1 MQEIESERVYSKA
14 FFKGLTPGEILTVS
28 EWADNYRVLSEVA
41 AAEPGRWRTQRT
53 PYLREIM
60 DVLSYHDP
68 TQEIVFMK
76 SAQIGGTECG
86 LNWIAYIIDHAPA
99 PTMLVQPT
107 IDTAKRNSK
116 QRITPLI
123 DSSESLKEKVKPSR
137 SRDSGNTV
145 LQKDFPSGTLIMA
158 GANSA
163 AGLRSVPIKYLFL
176 DEVDAYEGDVEGE
189 GDPIAL
195 ASARQRTFAKRKRLL
210 VSTPTVES
218 LSRIE
223 PAYIASDQ
231 RKYEVPCPHCGT
243 FQELKFKNLQFE
255 REDGVA
261 VHANYACV
269 ECGVLIEEHHKTF
282 MLENGKWIKGN
293 PGSKIA
299 GFHINALYSP
309 LGWYSWLEIAN
320 DFLAAK
326 KDENKLKTFVNTVLG
341 ETWKEKG
348 EAPDWERLYERRTVR
363 PKNIIPVDGLFLTC
377 GVDVQQDRLELEV
390 VAWGRFFR
398 SWSVDYRVLMGD
410 TSKPEVWDKL
420 TELLYE
426 EWEVEDSPQKIKIR
440 AMGIDSGYNT
450 QTVYNY
456 VRRQDNSRVYA
467 TKGQENLPQI
477 LGTPRKVEVNYK
489 GKRISR
495 GINLWHIGTNVAK
508 SELYGWLRQAAPKD
522 SDERPAI
529 GYCDF
534 PEYDEEFFKMLTA
547 EEIFV
552 HKIRGFPKRVW
563 EKTRER
569 NEALDCRVIARA
581 MASLIGIDRFKDKN
595 WEKLEK
601 GRPSKDTILKN
612 PEKNTSR
619 KKVKIKRKTSDWL

>member
-1 MQEIESERVYSKA
+1 MEEIQSAGVFSRA
-14 FFKGLTPGEILTVS
+14 FLFGLTPGEILTVS
-28 EWADNYRVLSEVA
+28 EWADKYRVLSEVA

-60 DVLSYHDP
+60 DVLSHHDP

-86 LNWIAYIIDHAPA
+86 LNWIAYIIDHAPG

-123 DSSESLKEKVKPSR
+123 DSSESLQEKVKPSR
-137 SRDSGNTV
+137 ARDSGNTV
-145 LQKDFPSGTLIMA
+145 LQKDFPGGTLIMA

-189 GDPIAL
+189 GDPVSL
-195 ASARQRTFAKRKRLL
+195 ASARQRTFAKKKKFL

-218 LSRIE
+218 VSRIE
-223 PAYIASDQ
+223 PAYLKSDQ
-231 RKYEVPCPHCGT
+231 RRFMVPCPHCGKH
-243 FQELKFKNLQFE
+243 QELKFKNLEFK
-255 REDGVA
+255 RENGVA
-261 VHANYACV
+261 VEAQYVCIS
-269 ECGVLIEEHHKTF
+269 CGVLIDEFHKTY
-282 MLENGKWIKGN
+282 MLENGYWEKQN
-293 PGSKIA
+293 PSSKIA

-320 DFLAAK
+320 DFLEAK
-326 KDENKLKTFVNTVLG
+326 TDENLLKTFVNTVLG

-348 EAPDWERLYERRTVR
+348 DAPDWERLYERRTPR
-363 PKNIIPVDGLFLTC
+363 PKNIVPDEGLFLTC

-390 VAWGRFFR
+390 VAWGRHLR
-398 SWSVDYRVLMGD
+398 SWSIDYRVLMGD
-410 TSKPEVWDKL
+410 TSKPEVWDNL

-426 EWEVEDSPQKIKIR
+426 EWPVDGTDLTLKIR

-456 VRRQDNSRVYA
+456 VRRQDQSRVYA
-467 TKGQENLPQI
+467 TKGQETLPQI
-477 LGTPRKVEVNYK
+477 LSTPRKVEVSYK

-495 GINLWHIGTNVAK
+495 GINLWGIGTDLAK
-508 SELYGWLRQAAPKD
+508 SELYGWLRQSAPKE

-534 PEYDEEFFKMLTA
+534 PEYGEEFFKMLTA
-547 EEIFV
+547 EEIFIR
-552 HKIRGFPKRVW
+552 KIRGFPKRIW

-581 MASLIGIDRFKDKN
+581 MASLIGIDRFRDKN

-601 GRPSKDTILKN
+601 GRPRNDTNLKN
-612 PEKNTSR
+612 PVRETSR
-619 KKVKIKRKTSDWL
+619 KRTKIKRKKSDWL